1 MWYGFCLQKHE
12 QINDKQNRAI
22 YVIYTLKYTN
32 KSTINILTYFMEKN
46 WQKKKHVLK
55 SDGGGGSI
63 LFVDLFIFVPERHF
77 FCFTNVQ
84 HYNNLLLKSV

>member
-55 SDGGGGSI
+55 SDGGGGGGLYCLLIYLFLSQNDIFFVLLTYSI
-63 LFVDLFIFVPERHF
+63 TII
-77 FCFTNVQ
+77 CC
-84 HYNNLLLKSV
+84 

>member
-55 SDGGGGSI
+55 SDGGGGGVYI
-63 LFVDLFIFVPERHF
+63 VCWFIYFCPRTTFFLF
-77 FCFTNVQ
+77 
-84 HYNNLLLKSV
+84 Y